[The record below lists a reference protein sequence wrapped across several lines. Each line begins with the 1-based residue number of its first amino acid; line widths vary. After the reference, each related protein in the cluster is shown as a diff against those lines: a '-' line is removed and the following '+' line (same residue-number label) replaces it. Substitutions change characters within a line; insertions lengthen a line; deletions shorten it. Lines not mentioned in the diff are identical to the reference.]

1 VSVGSA
7 PPPPSTA
14 VFQAGAPAPVQDAE
28 GPTPEGCPLCGAPL
42 LPEQEWCLRCGAA
55 ARTRLAMSSSWKGP
69 IVAVAIVV
77 AVSLAVL
84 AVSLISL
91 AGSSSTKTT
100 ATVSVVTSGGTATA
114 TGTTATAT
122 STATTNITGYPGT
135 ASGPLSKEPTVTPP
149 PGAPPTTLQVNDLIV
164 GTGPEAKAGDTLTVN
179 YVGVLF
185 ASGTEF
191 DSSWKR
197 HGRFTFTLGAG
208 HVIAGWDQGIGGM
221 KVGGR
226 RELVVP
232 ASLAYG
238 AQGFA
243 TVPPIPPNAALV
255 FVVDLIAV
263 SGPPAP
269 AATKAPAA
277 GTSPAK
283 PTSTSTS
290 PSPSTVAK
298 LHELEAEAHASP
310 SKAEKKALRRQEE
323 LLIAGR

>member
-1 VSVGSA
+1 
-7 PPPPSTA
+7 
-14 VFQAGAPAPVQDAE
+14 
-28 GPTPEGCPLCGAPL
+28 
-42 LPEQEWCLRCGAA
+42 
-55 ARTRLAMSSSWKGP
+55 MSSSWKGP
-69 IVAVAIVV
+69 IVAVAVVV
-77 AVSLAVL
+77 AVSLVVL

-91 AGSSSTKTT
+91 AGSSSTKTS

-114 TGTTATAT
+114 TGTTATVT

-149 PGAPPTTLQVNDLIV
+149 PGAPPTALQVKDLIV
-164 GTGPEAKAGDTLTVN
+164 GTGPEAKVGDTLTVN

-263 SGPPAP
+263 SGSPSAP
-269 AATKAPAA
+269 ATKAPAS
-277 GTSPAK
+277 SPATGK
-283 PTSTSTS
+283 LS
-290 PSPSTVAK
+290 PAAQAELRAVEA
-298 LHELEAEAHASP
+298 HEQEAESP
-310 SKAEKKALRRQEE
+310 AVKRR
-323 LLIAGR
+323 LLERERQLKSGR

>member
-1 VSVGSA
+1 
-7 PPPPSTA
+7 
-14 VFQAGAPAPVQDAE
+14 
-28 GPTPEGCPLCGAPL
+28 
-42 LPEQEWCLRCGAA
+42 
-55 ARTRLAMSSSWKGP
+55 MSSSWKGP

-77 AVSLAVL
+77 ALSLAVL
-84 AVSLISL
+84 AASLISL

-100 ATVSVVTSGGTATA
+100 ATVSVVTGPGTAAA
-114 TGTTATAT
+114 TGSTPSATTTAT
-122 STATTNITGYPGT
+122 TTITGYPGT

-149 PGAPPTTLQVNDLIV
+149 TGAPPATLQSKDLIV
-164 GTGPEAKAGDTLTVN
+164 GTGPEAKAGDMLTVN

-226 RELVVP
+226 RELIVP
-232 ASLAYG
+232 AAQAYG

-263 SGPPAP
+263 SGSPAAP
-269 AATKAPAA
+269 ATKAPAT
-277 GTSPAK
+277 GTSQAK
-283 PTSTSTS
+283 STA
-290 PSPSTVAK
+290 AK
-298 LHELEAEAHASP
+298 RREAEAEALENEAFRST
-310 SKAEKKALRRQEE
+310 SKAQKRALHRQEE
-323 LLIAGR
+323 IIRGGH